1 MKLSSY
7 NQSERRELI
16 QEFFQASREQS
27 TAAVLFHSAVSAKI
41 GLGVT
46 DYKTVDLLARFGPL
60 TPKAI
65 AEYTGL
71 TSGSVTSLIDRLE
84 KKGFVTRVRDA
95 KDRRSV
101 IVEPNL
107 ERMDAVMPYL
117 DVLGQAATELLEN
130 YTDEQLRFI
139 CDFLRLNARLLTQA
153 VAKLSSVSD
162 G

>member
-84 KKGFVTRVRDA
+84 RKGFVTRVRDA

>member
-46 DYKTVDLLARFGPL
+46 DYKTIDLLARFGPL

-84 KKGFVTRVRDA
+84 RKGFVTRVRDA

>member
-84 KKGFVTRVRDA
+84 RKGFVTRVRDA

-130 YTDEQLRFI
+130 YTDEQLRLI